1 MNWPEVEQTLK
12 TWFQGVLSGAPVAW
26 KRQPTGLKVGHRHWG
41 ELSIMG
47 DRGVGVD
54 EVRLLE
60 QEPGADLTAL
70 VAGNRQFT
78 LTCEVH
84 VRDQRAGRDAHAW
97 LSKARSSLRWP
108 STLSALDAAGLA
120 LVRIEPLVAISE
132 VASGR
137 DVSRASMDVVLAG
150 VDNSPDPEAIPPVEQ
165 VDPADIAAD
174 EPPPDA
180 GTAPE
185 AEPELVEDN

>member
-1 MNWPEVEQTLK
+1 MSAVEVQEALTA
-12 TWFQGVLSGAPVAW
+12 WFKGVLGGAPVAW
-26 KRQPTGLKVGHRHWG
+26 KRQPTGLKVGHRYWG

-54 EVRLLE
+54 EVRLQ
-60 QEPGADLTAL
+60 QESEGADLTAL

-84 VRDQRAGRDAHAW
+84 VRDQRPDRDAHAW

-108 STLSALDAAGLA
+108 STIAALGAVGLA
-120 LVRIEPLVAISE
+120 VVRIEPIAAIAA

-137 DVSRASMDVVLAG
+137 DTSRGAMDVVFGA
-150 VDNSPDPEAIPPVEQ
+150 VNNSADPEPIPPVEQ
-165 VDPADIAAD
+165 VETPNIQTD
-174 EPPPDA
+174 EA
-180 GTAPE
+180 APE
-185 AEPELVEDN
+185 EDG